1 MKVTMKINLSKVV
14 VLACL
19 AVSGVFFNTS
29 ATADTYVTAKN
40 GFPDM
45 SIWVTLYEADKSLGV
60 VRTIRDSGCL
70 NPGESRAFR
79 IGTNDA
85 ASNAY
90 LRSELKQNRNC
101 TGNTLHDTTV
111 NSGAVNQNSYSSID
125 YTLLP
130 QSQFPATYWEKGI
143 LPMGQVTIAGLGDG
157 VDTFVVS
164 RSTYNNSYM
173 VLGIDPN
180 DWNCQAKIEGKCAAT
195 LRTYQPGE
203 VGQIW
208 IRKTLNGAHVL
219 INKLNNM
226 VALVAEGNGNQVFL
240 YNQIAA
246 NIYAGRWTI
255 GGNCSSNCALRPIHD
270 SGQNL
275 NIFGN
280 GPYGPGRNIGTWGW
294 SGGQVNETWWMYPA
308 P

>member
-1 MKVTMKINLSKVV
+1 MNLKLSKVA
-14 VLACL
+14 LACL
-19 AVSGVFFNTS
+19 AISGVFCNAPAF
-29 ATADTYVTAKN
+29 ADTYVTAKN

-45 SIWVTLYEADKSLGV
+45 SIWVTLYEADKSMGV
-60 VRTIRDSGCL
+60 IRTIRDYGCL

-85 ASNAY
+85 NSNAY

-101 TGNTLHDTTV
+101 SGNTLHDTTV
-111 NSGAVNQNSYSSID
+111 NSGATYPNPYTRID

-130 QSQFPATYWEKGI
+130 QNQFPATYWASGL
-143 LPMGQVTIAGLGDG
+143 LPMGQVSIAGLGEG
-157 VDTFVVS
+157 VETAVLS
-164 RSTYNNSYM
+164 RSIYNNRLM
-173 VLGIDPN
+173 VMGINANDP
-180 DWNCQAKIEGKCAAT
+180 NCQARVEGKCAAI
-195 LRTYQPGE
+195 LKEYQPGDPS
-203 VGQIW
+203 QIW
-208 IRKTLNGAHVL
+208 IRKSLNGAHVL
-219 INKLNNM
+219 INKQTDM
-226 VALVAEGNGNQVFL
+226 VALVAQGNGNQVFL
-240 YNQIAA
+240 YNQTAV

-255 GGNCSSNCALRPIHD
+255 GGNCSTNCALRPIHD

-294 SGGQVNETWWMYPA
+294 DGGQLNETWYMYPA